1 MDIRKYEFQSDFAK
15 KHQAKGREE
24 GARAARVADL
34 LAILEAR
41 GLAVSAAEQETIAAC
56 TDDAVLT
63 RWIRK
68 AATAATAAE
77 VFAEG

>member
-24 GARAARVADL
+24 GVRAARVADL
-34 LAILEAR
+34 LAFLDSR
-41 GLAVSAAEQETIAAC
+41 GLAVSPAEQETIAAC
-56 TDDAVLT
+56 NDDAVLT
-63 RWIRK
+63 RGIRK
-68 AATAATAAE
+68 AATAATVAE